1 MGRKCLPA
9 LLILCLLLAA
19 CSPARPETAGDRDR
33 QLLATTYPVYLFASE
48 VTRGAEGVMVS
59 LMIDQPVSCL
69 HDYTLTVQD
78 MKALEKADVILLNGA
93 GLEEAMEDALDT
105 VSATPQIDCSQ
116 SIQLLEG
123 AAHDH
128 DHAYEDHDDH
138 EEDAASAGHD
148 HDHEDDPHIW
158 MDPQRACA
166 MIENLAQ
173 GLAQWDPANAALYE
187 TNARLATEQIAQAYD
202 LMQTSLEGLPCRE
215 LITFHDGFAYFA
227 ESFDLEI
234 LRAIEEE
241 AGSEASAKEVAGIVE
256 EIKYHHLPAI
266 FTEANGAAATAEM
279 IQRECGVAIFQLDLM
294 MSRRQDLTPGVAA
307 YLDLLQTN
315 VTTLREAYS

>member
-1 MGRKCLPA
+1 MGRTCLPV
-9 LLILCLLLAA
+9 LLVLCLLLAA
-19 CSPARPETAGDRDR
+19 CSPVQREADGGDQER

-48 VTRGAEGVMVS
+48 VTRGAEDVTVS

-78 MKALEKADVILLNGA
+78 MKALEKADMVLLNGA

-116 SIQLLEG
+116 GIQLLEG
-123 AAHDH
+123 EAHDH
-128 DHAYEDHDDH
+128 DHAGHDHDH
-138 EEDAASAGHD
+138 EKDASPDG

-158 MDPQRACA
+158 MDPQRASA

-173 GLAQWDPANAALYE
+173 GLAQWDPDNAALYE
-187 TNARLATEQIAQAYD
+187 TNSRLAQEQIAQAYD
-202 LMQTSLEGLPCRE
+202 LMKTSLADLSCRE

-227 ESFDLEI
+227 EAFDLEI

-241 AGSEASAKEVAGIVE
+241 AGSEASAKEVVGIVE
-256 EIKYHHLPAI
+256 EIQYHHLPAI
-266 FTEANGAAATAEM
+266 FTEVNGATATAEM

-294 MSRRQDLTPGVAA
+294 MSRHQDLTPGVAA

-315 VTTLREAYS
+315 VNTLREAYS

>member
-1 MGRKCLPA
+1 MGRTCLPV
-9 LLILCLLLAA
+9 LLVLCLLLAA
-19 CSPARPETAGDRDR
+19 CSPVQREADGGDQER

-48 VTRGAEGVMVS
+48 VTRGAEDVTVS

-116 SIQLLEG
+116 GIQLLEG
-123 AAHDH
+123 EAH
-128 DHAYEDHDDH
+128 DH
-138 EEDAASAGHD
+138 EEDASPDG

-158 MDPQRACA
+158 MDPQRASA

-173 GLAQWDPANAALYE
+173 GLAQWDPDNAALYE
-187 TNARLATEQIAQAYD
+187 TNARLAQEQIAQAYD
-202 LMQTSLEGLPCRE
+202 LMKTSLADLSCRE

-227 ESFDLEI
+227 DAFDLEI

-241 AGSEASAKEVAGIVE
+241 AGSEASAKEVVGIVE
-256 EIKYHHLPAI
+256 EIQYHHLPAI
-266 FTEANGAAATAEM
+266 FTEVNGATATAEM
-279 IQRECGVAIFQLDLM
+279 IQREYGVAIFQLDLM
-294 MSRRQDLTPGVAA
+294 MSRHQDLTPGVAA

-315 VTTLREAYS
+315 VNTLREAYS